1 MRPGCGYEGRRPGGY
16 IGQQPGFD
24 AGNHIKIC
32 DAGRIIGM
40 ESYKEGVKAKLPALT
55 LYLGLVVIFIVFAVI
70 CSMMGKNFLTL
81 NNMFNI
87 ITQASIIS
95 IIAIGAS
102 LVIVTGGIDLSVG
115 SIVGFVGIFG
125 GLILKAGMPL
135 IAMGILCIA
144 AGAAFGLVNGCLVS
158 YGKVPPFIVTL
169 GAMQIA
175 RGLAL
180 LINGGQPIS
189 SFPKGLGSLMASKVL
204 GTVPV
209 SVIYVFVF
217 YAVIIFVMAYTKFG
231 RHVYAAGGNICAARL
246 SGINVNKTVLMV
258 YVLSGIFAAIGGIM
272 LLSRLTYADPNA
284 GSGYEMN
291 AIASAV
297 IGGISL
303 SGGKGKIG
311 NTLVGAIILSTLTCG
326 LQIMN
331 VATYYQTIVT
341 GIVIIAAVFADK
353 KKERQSE

>member
-1 MRPGCGYEGRRPGGY
+1 MGQLKEKAGAGPGSEK
-16 IGQQPGFD
+16 
-24 AGNHIKIC
+24 AG
-32 DAGRIIGM
+32 AGLTGERTGINL
-40 ESYKEGVKAKLPALT
+40 SVLT
-55 LYLGLVVIFIVFAVI
+55 LYLGLIVIFIVFSVI
-70 CSMMGKNFLTL
+70 CKAMGKNFLTL

-87 ITQASIIS
+87 ITQSSIIS

-102 LVIVTGGIDLSVG
+102 LVIITGGIDLSVG
-115 SIVGFVGIFG
+115 SIVGFVGILG
-125 GLILKAGMPL
+125 GLVLKAGLPL
-135 IAMGILCIA
+135 PAAGLVCIG
-144 AGAAFGLVNGCLVS
+144 AGAAFGLLNGCLVS

-169 GAMQIA
+169 GAMQVA
-175 RGLAL
+175 RGMAL
-180 LINGGQPIS
+180 LINGGQPVS
-189 SFPKGLGSLMASKVL
+189 SFPKGLGSLMSAKL
-204 GTVPV
+204 FGTVPV

-217 YAVIIFVMAYTKFG
+217 YAVIVFIMGYTKFG
-231 RHVYAAGGNICAARL
+231 RHVYSVGGNMCAARL
-246 SGINVNKTVLMV
+246 SGINVNRTELTV
-258 YVLSGIFAAIGGIM
+258 YVLSGVFAAVGGIM

-331 VATYYQTIVT
+331 VATYYQTIIT
-341 GIVIIAAVFADK
+341 GIVIVAAVFADK
-353 KKERQSE
+353 KKERRSE